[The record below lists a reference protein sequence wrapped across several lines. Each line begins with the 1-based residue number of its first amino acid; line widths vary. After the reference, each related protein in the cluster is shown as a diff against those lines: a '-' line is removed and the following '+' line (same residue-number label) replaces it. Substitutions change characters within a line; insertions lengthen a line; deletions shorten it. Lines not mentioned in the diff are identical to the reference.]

1 MRKYEWLLAGLLL
14 LAILVP
20 TFAQNG
26 YQTYRN
32 ARFDYSIAYPS
43 ALLIPQGEAENGD
56 GQKFLSRDGRAEM
69 MVFGSHN
76 ALDQSLRDAYEEAA
90 GTSQHPNR
98 SVTYK
103 VLRGDWFVVS
113 GTKGKKTFYQKTILR
128 DGVFKTFRI
137 EYDTDQKLIFNP
149 VTTKIAA
156 SFKG

>member
-20 TFAQNG
+20 TFAQNE

-56 GQKFLSRDGRAEM
+56 GQKFLSRDGRAEV

-76 ALDQSLRDAYEEAA
+76 ALDQSFRDAYEEAA